1 VAKSGEFM
9 RSFHSITRYYQNC
22 IAIAIQQALSGSSH
36 RQPKRQAGFGQ
47 TPDFETQ
54 TAWKERGMNR
64 EIPCNWQLHIRLGA
78 VREPLQHIAEAQ

>member
-1 VAKSGEFM
+1 M

-47 TPDFETQ
+47 PPDFETQ
-54 TAWKERGMNR
+54 TAWDEQENTL
-64 EIPCNWQLHIRLGA
+64 QLAIA
-78 VREPLQHIAEAQ
+78 YPLRSR